1 MKPLHLLLLAA
12 AVLIAVVFLAFPTDR
27 MRAWQ
32 GRFMDVSTPAI
43 QAGAAINDRI
53 SQLNKGLKTL
63 DELEA
68 ENAALTVK
76 NNEMQASAQMLKDLA
91 EENRRLR
98 NTLGYR
104 ERSPFDLVP
113 AQVISRDA
121 GNWWQSVKIN
131 RGFSDKI
138 DASQPVLTAEGL
150 VGRTTTV
157 AKEISMVTLLTDE
170 NCKVS
175 ARIEDTGDQGILCG
189 QRPESGGTPLL
200 VLNFLKRNAGIKPGM
215 KVVTAGV
222 GGGVFPAGIP
232 LGVVK
237 EFRARELDGQ
247 AIIEPAADFSRLED
261 VFVVRGA
268 KK

>member
-1 MKPLHLLLLAA
+1 MKPLHLLLLAIA
-12 AVLIAVVFLAFPTDR
+12 TIVAVVFLSFSPAR

-32 GRFMDVSTPAI
+32 SRFMDVSTPAI

-53 SQLNKGLKTL
+53 TKLNKGLKTL

-68 ENAALTVK
+68 ENATLTVQ
-76 NNEMQASAQMLKDLA
+76 NNELQAAAQMLKNLA

-98 NTLGYR
+98 STLGYR
-104 ERSPFDLVP
+104 ERSPFELMP

-121 GNWWQSVKIN
+121 GSWWQSVKIN

-175 ARIEDTGDQGILCG
+175 ARIEDTNDQGILSG
-189 QRPESGGTPLL
+189 QRATGGGAPLL
-200 VLNFLKRNAGIKPGM
+200 VLNFLKRDAGIKPGM

-222 GGGVFPAGIP
+222 SGGVFPAGIP
-232 LGVVK
+232 LGVVR

-261 VFVVRGA
+261 VFVVRGI